1 MQRAYVFNDE
11 KSHKFWWCETLDHEL
26 LVNHGK
32 FGSAGKY
39 QIKQFDTV
47 EATSAAA
54 DKLVRQKLAKGYAEA
69 PDFDFIDHF
78 YFDDEEYGLHRL
90 TSHPHF
96 RTAFADDLY
105 YDCGDEEAPFTL
117 HALRR
122 IAATTRVLE
131 WGEESE
137 INRQMLADWQGFGHV
152 DG

>member
-32 FGSAGKY
+32 FGSTGKY
-39 QIKQFDTV
+39 QIKQFDTA
-47 EATSAAA
+47 EATNAAA
-54 DKLVRQKLAKGYAEA
+54 DKLVRQKLAKGYVEA
-69 PDFDFIDHF
+69 PDFDFIDRF
-78 YFDDEEYGLHRL
+78 YFDAEEYGLHRL

-131 WGEESE
+131 WGE
-137 INRQMLADWQGFGHV
+137 
-152 DG
+152 